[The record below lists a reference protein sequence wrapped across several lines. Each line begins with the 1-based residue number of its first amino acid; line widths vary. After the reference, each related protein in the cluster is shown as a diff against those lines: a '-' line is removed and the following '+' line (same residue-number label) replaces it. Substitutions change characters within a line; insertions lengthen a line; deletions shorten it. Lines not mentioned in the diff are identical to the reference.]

1 MQSTHKYGFWEI
13 DEERILESPVAC
25 LRHMP
30 GALHI
35 LPISSLK
42 QYMTEFCEEE
52 IPEEIY
58 DNPCQE
64 LYCEDN
70 ILVILFNHNFQVK
83 TAPVIEVQ
91 PL

>member
-1 MQSTHKYGFWEI
+1 MEYQNQRK
-13 DEERILESPVAC
+13 
-25 LRHMP
+25 
-30 GALHI
+30 
-35 LPISSLK
+35 LK
-42 QYMTEFCEEE
+42 QYMTDFCEEE
-52 IPEEIY
+52 MPIY

-64 LYCEDN
+64 LYFEDN

>member
-1 MQSTHKYGFWEI
+1 
-13 DEERILESPVAC
+13 
-25 LRHMP
+25 
-30 GALHI
+30 
-35 LPISSLK
+35 
-42 QYMTEFCEEE
+42 MTDFCEEE

-58 DNPCQE
+58 DNLCQE
-64 LYCEDN
+64 LYFEDN

>member
-1 MQSTHKYGFWEI
+1 MIFWEI
-13 DEERILESPVAC
+13 DEERILESPVAF

-52 IPEEIY
+52 IPVY

-64 LYCEDN
+64 LYFEDN
-70 ILVILFNHNFQVK
+70 ILVILFNNNFQVK